1 MRVTLSYLGET
12 DNHCSL
18 TSGIGDLY
26 RFVTQTGTQANEGY
40 VIVSRG
46 NRQSFFFDLRHW

>member
-18 TSGIGDLY
+18 TSGIGDID
-26 RFVTQTGTQANEGY
+26 RFVTQTGAQAE
-40 VIVSRG
+40 
-46 NRQSFFFDLRHW
+46 